1 MLVLARKRG
10 QKVKLDGGITI
21 SVVAIRGDKVRLGF
35 DAPRDVNIWREE
47 LEYEPTDLEGGNE
60 AERT

>member
-47 LEYEPTDLEGGNE
+47 LENEPTDLEGGNE